1 MKIFKSILPVFFL
14 NYFKEGDV
22 RSTKIKRNVL
32 ATFVIKG
39 LGILVGLIVVPLTI
53 HYINPTRY
61 GIWITLSSM
70 MAWFGYFDIGLGNG
84 LRNRFAEAV
93 AAGEYKLART
103 YISTSYAILSIF
115 IGVILVLFFCINP
128 FLNWSRI
135 LNTPAD
141 METELFYLVN
151 IVFILFCIQFVLQLI
166 TSVYIADQKPAK
178 ASLFQF
184 SYNLVILIVIY
195 ILTKTTTGSLLK
207 LGVTL
212 SLTPVIVYIISSV
225 LVYKT
230 EYKIYAPSFK
240 FIQFKYAKDLLN
252 LGIQFFIIQ
261 VMILVVFTTSNLIIA
276 QLFGPAQVTPYN
288 IAYQYFSLII
298 IAFSIII
305 TPFWSAYTEA
315 YAKLDFDWIKRS
327 IKNLILIWI
336 GFIFLTIIM
345 ILLANFAYKIWV
357 GKEINIPIRVT
368 ILLGLYVTLWNWNI
382 IFTYFLNGTGK
393 IRLQLY
399 YYIAIGLINIPF
411 AVFLG
416 KKIGIPGVICSMII
430 CLVIGAI
437 ISPIQ
442 YYKIIN
448 GKAKGIWAK

>member
-1 MKIFKSILPVFFL
+1 MKILKSILPVFIL
-14 NYFKEGDV
+14 NYFKEGNV
-22 RSTKIKRNVL
+22 RSAKIKRNVL
-32 ATFVIKG
+32 ATFIIKG
-39 LGILVGLIVVPLTI
+39 LGILVGLIAVPLTI

-128 FLNWSRI
+128 FLNWSKI

-184 SYNLVILIVIY
+184 SYNVVILIVIY
-195 ILTKTTTGSLLK
+195 ILTKTTTGNLLK

-240 FIQFKYAKDLLN
+240 FIQFKYARDLLN
-252 LGIQFFIIQ
+252 LGVQFFIIQ

-327 IKNLILIWI
+327 VKNLLLIWV
-336 GFIFLTIIM
+336 GFIFLTILM

-357 GKEINIPIRVT
+357 GKEINIPIQVT
-368 ILLGLYVTLWNWNI
+368 ILLGLFVTLWNWNI

-399 YYIAIGLINIPF
+399 YYITIGLINIPL

-416 KKIGIPGVICSMII
+416 KEIGIPGVIWSMII
-430 CLVIGAI
+430 CLSFGAI

-448 GKAKGIWAK
+448 GKANGIWAK

>member
-14 NYFKEGDV
+14 TYFKEGDV
-22 RSTKIKRNVL
+22 RSTKIKRNIL
-32 ATFVIKG
+32 ATFIIKG

-184 SYNLVILIVIY
+184 SYNVVILLVIY

-212 SLTPVIVYIISSV
+212 SLTPVIVYIISSI

-230 EYKIYAPSFK
+230 EYKIYAPSFR

-327 IKNLILIWI
+327 VKNLLLIWI

-368 ILLGLYVTLWNWNI
+368 ILLGLFVTLWNWNI

-399 YYIAIGLINIPF
+399 YYITIGLINIPL

-430 CLVIGAI
+430 CLGIGAI

>member
-14 NYFKEGDV
+14 TYFKEGDV
-22 RSTKIKRNVL
+22 RSTKIKRNIL
-32 ATFVIKG
+32 ATFIIKG

-115 IGVILVLFFCINP
+115 IGVILVLFFCINL

-135 LNTPAD
+135 LNTSAD

-184 SYNLVILIVIY
+184 SYNVVILLVIY

-212 SLTPVIVYIISSV
+212 SLTPVIVYIISSI

-261 VMILVVFTTSNLIIA
+261 VMRSRRAASFRPRLTSTNCITTS
-276 QLFGPAQVTPYN
+276 
-288 IAYQYFSLII
+288 
-298 IAFSIII
+298 
-305 TPFWSAYTEA
+305 
-315 YAKLDFDWIKRS
+315 
-327 IKNLILIWI
+327 
-336 GFIFLTIIM
+336 
-345 ILLANFAYKIWV
+345 LARRKAR
-357 GKEINIPIRVT
+357 IR
-368 ILLGLYVTLWNWNI
+368 
-382 IFTYFLNGTGK
+382 
-393 IRLQLY
+393 
-399 YYIAIGLINIPF
+399 
-411 AVFLG
+411 
-416 KKIGIPGVICSMII
+416 
-430 CLVIGAI
+430 
-437 ISPIQ
+437 
-442 YYKIIN
+442 
-448 GKAKGIWAK
+448 

>member
-1 MKIFKSILPVFFL
+1 MKILKSILPVFIL

-32 ATFVIKG
+32 ATFIIKG
-39 LGILVGLIVVPLTI
+39 IGILIGLIVVPLTI

-61 GIWITLSSM
+61 GIWI
-70 MAWFGYFDIGLGNG
+70 LGNG

-93 AAGEYKLART
+93 AAGEYKLARI

-128 FLNWSRI
+128 FLNWSKI

-141 METELFYLVN
+141 MEIELFYLVN
-151 IVFILFCIQFVLQLI
+151 IVFVLFCTQFVLQLI

-207 LGVTL
+207 LGITL
-212 SLTPVIVYIISSV
+212 SLTPVIVYIISSI

-240 FIQFKYAKDLLN
+240 LIQFKYAKDLLN
-252 LGIQFFIIQ
+252 LGMQFFIIQ

-305 TPFWSAYTEA
+305 TPFWSAFTEA

-327 IKNLILIWI
+327 VKNLLLIWI

-357 GKEINIPIRVT
+357 GKEIYIPIRVT
-368 ILLGLYVTLWNWNI
+368 ILLGLFVTLWNWNI

-399 YYIAIGLINIPF
+399 YYITIGLINIPL

-416 KKIGIPGVICSMII
+416 KKIGIPGVICSMIL
-430 CLVIGAI
+430 CLSFGAI

-442 YYKIIN
+442 YYKIIS
-448 GKAKGIWAK
+448 GKANGIWAK